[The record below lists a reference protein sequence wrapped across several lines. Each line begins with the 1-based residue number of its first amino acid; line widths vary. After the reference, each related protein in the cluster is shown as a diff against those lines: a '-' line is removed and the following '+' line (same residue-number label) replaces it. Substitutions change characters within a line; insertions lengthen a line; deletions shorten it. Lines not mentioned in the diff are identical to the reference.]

1 MNMATSRW
9 EPLRDL
15 LALQDRMSRLFEDV
29 TRTRRSGDEE
39 DMTAAQ
45 WTPAVDIFETPQS
58 LVIRAEVPG
67 IEQEALNVELKEN
80 SLIVEGERKL
90 EEGEGWNYHRVERPY
105 GSFRRVVALPMAF
118 RHEQIQAL
126 LKNGV
131 LEITLLKEEKTKPT
145 RIQVEARQ

>member
-67 IEQEALNVELKEN
+67 IEQEAL
-80 SLIVEGERKL
+80 KL
-90 EEGEGWNYHRVERPY
+90 EEGEGRNYHRVERPY

>member
-1 MNMATSRW
+1 MATSRW

-67 IEQEALNVELKEN
+67 IEQEALNVEMKEN

-90 EEGEGWNYHRVERPY
+90 EEGEGRNYHRVERPY